1 MIPANPTISVF
12 CLAIDKS
19 REREIRSRITEFCR
33 RGGTRGGNFPAGAR
47 GKRGEASGVGSR
59 DRKLEKNSLG
69 DFRAFYF
76 SALSPFLSLFL
87 SSLFHSR
94 GDIGCGILD

>member
-19 REREIRSRITEFCR
+19 RERERDSIADYRILSAWW
-33 RGGTRGGNFPAGAR
+33 NAWWKFPGR

-76 SALSPFLSLFL
+76 SALSPFLSLSL
-87 SSLFHSR
+87 SLSHSR